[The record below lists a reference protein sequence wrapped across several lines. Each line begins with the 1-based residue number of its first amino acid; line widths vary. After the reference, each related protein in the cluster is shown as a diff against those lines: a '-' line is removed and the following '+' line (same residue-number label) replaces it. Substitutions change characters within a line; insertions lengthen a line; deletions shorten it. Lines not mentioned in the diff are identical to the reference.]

1 MKSPFVKL
9 RFALLAI
16 LMALPALTLRVQ
28 ARDFSSSVTEST
40 EIQKLRP
47 EFKVPD
53 EPNQLFYVQ
62 RSPNANTVIYAAK
75 LDARGNFDSRGPV
88 EAFWRKFNIDG
99 SKQPLN
105 FIERMMA
112 YGVKL
117 NPHKPGRP
125 VTFTIAALPQRKLTL
140 GWDAQRHPQATMT
153 MGGRVVKLAYV
164 YLHVV
169 EGGLIPSVPGLD
181 IFGTDLANG
190 KAVHEHLTE
199 R

>member
-1 MKSPFVKL
+1 MRF
-9 RFALLAI
+9 RFALLAV
-16 LMALPALTLRVQ
+16 LMTLPAVTLRAQ
-28 ARDFSSSVTEST
+28 ARDFSSSVTESA
-40 EIQKLRP
+40 EIQQLRP

-75 LDARGNFDSRGPV
+75 LDAQGNFDSRGPV

-105 FIERMMA
+105 FMERMMA
-112 YGVKL
+112 YGVKV
-117 NPHKPGRP
+117 NARKAGEPI
-125 VTFTIAALPQRKLTL
+125 TFTIASLPQRKLTL
-140 GWDAQRHPQATMT
+140 GWDAQHHPQATMT
-153 MGGRVVKLAYV
+153 IGSRVVKLAYV

-169 EGGLIPSVPGLD
+169 EGGLMPSVPELD

>member
-1 MKSPFVKL
+1 MKF

-16 LMALPALTLRVQ
+16 LMALPAA
-28 ARDFSSSVTEST
+28 ARDFSSSISESA
-40 EIQKLRP
+40 EIAQLRP

-75 LDARGNFDSRGPV
+75 LDARGNLDSRTPV

-105 FIERMMA
+105 FLERMTA

-117 NPHKPGRP
+117 DARKPGQAI
-125 VTFTIAALPQRKLTL
+125 TFTIAALPERKLTL
-140 GWDAQRHPQATMT
+140 VLDAQHRPEATMRIGDRT
-153 MGGRVVKLAYV
+153 VKVAYV
-164 YLHVV
+164 YLQVV
-169 EGGLIPSVPGLD
+169 EGGLMPSVPSLD
-181 IFGTDLANG
+181 IFGTDTASG
-190 KAVHEHLTE
+190 KAIHEHLIQK
-199 R
+199 

>member
-1 MKSPFVKL
+1 MKS
-9 RFALLAI
+9 RFTLLAI
-16 LMALPALTLRVQ
+16 LLAFPALALRAE
-28 ARDFSSSVTEST
+28 ARDFSSSVTESA
-40 EIQKLRP
+40 EIQQLRP

-75 LDARGNFDSRGPV
+75 LDAQGNFDSRGPV

-105 FIERMMA
+105 FMERMMA
-112 YGVKL
+112 YGVKV
-117 NPHKPGRP
+117 NARKAGEPI
-125 VTFTIAALPQRKLTL
+125 TFSIASLPQRKLSL
-140 GWDAQRHPQATMT
+140 GWDAQHHPQATMT
-153 MGGRVVKLAYV
+153 IGSRTVKLAYV

-169 EGGLIPSVPGLD
+169 EGGLMPSVPELD

>member
-1 MKSPFVKL
+1 MKS
-9 RFALLAI
+9 RFALLAV
-16 LMALPALTLRVQ
+16 LMTLPAVTLRAQ
-28 ARDFSSSVTEST
+28 ARDFSSSVTESA
-40 EIQKLRP
+40 EIQQLRP

-75 LDARGNFDSRGPV
+75 LDAQGNFDSRGPV

-105 FIERMMA
+105 FMERMMA
-112 YGVKL
+112 YGVKV
-117 NPHKPGRP
+117 NARKAGEPI
-125 VTFTIAALPQRKLTL
+125 TFTIASLPQRKLTL
-140 GWDAQRHPQATMT
+140 GWDAQHHPQATMT
-153 MGGRVVKLAYV
+153 IGSRVVKLAYV

-169 EGGLIPSVPGLD
+169 EGGLMPGVPELD

>member
-1 MKSPFVKL
+1 MKS
-9 RFALLAI
+9 RFALLAV
-16 LMALPALTLRVQ
+16 LMTLPALMLRAQ
-28 ARDFSSSVTEST
+28 ARDFSSSVTESA
-40 EIQKLRP
+40 EIQQLRP

-75 LDARGNFDSRGPV
+75 LDAQGNFDSRGPV

-105 FIERMMA
+105 FMERMMA
-112 YGVKL
+112 YGVKV
-117 NPHKPGRP
+117 NARKAEEPI
-125 VTFTIAALPQRKLTL
+125 TFTIASLPQRKLTL
-140 GWDAQRHPQATMT
+140 GWDAQHHPQATMT
-153 MGGRVVKLAYV
+153 IGSRVVKLAYV

-169 EGGLIPSVPGLD
+169 EGGLMPSVPELD

>member
-1 MKSPFVKL
+1 MRF
-9 RFALLAI
+9 RFALLAV
-16 LMALPALTLRVQ
+16 LMTLPALTLRAQ
-28 ARDFSSSVTEST
+28 ARDFSSSVTESA
-40 EIQKLRP
+40 EIQQLRP

-75 LDARGNFDSRGPV
+75 LDAQGNFDSRGPV

-105 FIERMMA
+105 FMERMMA
-112 YGVKL
+112 YGVKV
-117 NPHKPGRP
+117 NARKAEEPI
-125 VTFTIAALPQRKLTL
+125 TFTIASLPQRKLTL
-140 GWDAQRHPQATMT
+140 GWDAQHHPQATMT
-153 MGGRVVKLAYV
+153 IGSRVVKLAYV

-169 EGGLIPSVPGLD
+169 EGGLMPSVPELD

>member
-1 MKSPFVKL
+1 MKS
-9 RFALLAI
+9 RFALLAV
-16 LMALPALTLRVQ
+16 LMTLPAVTLRAQ
-28 ARDFSSSVTEST
+28 ARDFSSSVTESA
-40 EIQKLRP
+40 EIQQLRP

-75 LDARGNFDSRGPV
+75 LDAQGNFDSRGPV

-105 FIERMMA
+105 FMERMMA
-112 YGVKL
+112 YGVKV
-117 NPHKPGRP
+117 NARKAEEPI
-125 VTFTIAALPQRKLTL
+125 TFTIASLPQRKLTL
-140 GWDAQRHPQATMT
+140 GWDAQHHPQATMT
-153 MGGRVVKLAYV
+153 MGSRVVKLAYV
-164 YLHVV
+164 YLQVV
-169 EGGLIPSVPGLD
+169 EGGLMPSVPELD